1 MTVTIIIPARY
12 ASTRYL
18 AKPLVPIK
26 GASGVEKSLIR
37 RTWEAACKVD
47 STFDVYVATD
57 SPQIA
62 DHVEAFG
69 GAVLMTAA
77 ECRNG
82 TERCWDAARQL
93 NVADHDIIVNFQGDS
108 LLTPPHY
115 AKVIVDLLRVKP
127 QYNVATAA
135 IPCSVEHYYKLEN
148 DSLQGIVGG
157 TFTVSNSSDG
167 ALYFS
172 KRMIPFRANYDPNEG
187 LSYLHIGIY
196 AYRVSALRDYTN
208 FIPSSLELLE
218 GLEQLRFLDNG
229 QAIGTAFCE
238 SPEWEL
244 WELNNPS
251 DLPHIE
257 IGLSKAGLE

>member
-1 MTVTIIIPARY
+1 MTVTIIIPARH
-12 ASTRYL
+12 ASTRYF

-37 RTWEAACKVD
+37 RTWEAASRVD
-47 STFDVYVATD
+47 SSFAVYVATD
-57 SPQIA
+57 SPEIA
-62 DHVEAFG
+62 DHVEGFG

-93 NVADHDIIVNFQGDS
+93 SLADDDIVINFQGDS

-115 AKVIVDLLRVKP
+115 AKAIVDLLVLKP
-127 QYNVATAA
+127 QYAVSTAT
-135 IPCSVEHYYKLEN
+135 IPCSVDHYHKLEA
-148 DSLQGIVGG
+148 DAQRGIVGG
-157 TFTVSNSSDG
+157 TFAVTNSAGG

-172 KRMIPFRANYDPNEG
+172 KRMIPFRANYDPTEG

-196 AYRVSALRDYTN
+196 AYRTSALRDYAA
-208 FIPSSLELLE
+208 FSPSRLELLE

-229 QAIGTAFCE
+229 RAIGSAVCE
-238 SPEWEL
+238 SPDWEL

-257 IGLSKAGLE
+257 IGLRLAGLE